1 MRYNPFMT
9 PATSHIDTDA
19 LMSEILRQYESYGVA
34 SDAPKIN
41 NAYEFA
47 KKAHT
52 GVLRKSGDPYIVH
65 PVSSVREVMPLEP
78 DSITII
84 ATLLHDTVSDG
95 SATYEMIEKD
105 F

>member
-1 MRYNPFMT
+1 MT
-9 PATSHIDTDA
+9 PATSHIDIDA
-19 LMSEILRQYESYGVA
+19 LMSEILRQYAGYGVG
-34 SDAPKIN
+34 SEVQKMQD
-41 NAYEFA
+41 AYEFA
-47 KKAHT
+47 KKAHA

-78 DSITII
+78 DSTTII

-95 SATYEMIEKD
+95 NATYETIEKN